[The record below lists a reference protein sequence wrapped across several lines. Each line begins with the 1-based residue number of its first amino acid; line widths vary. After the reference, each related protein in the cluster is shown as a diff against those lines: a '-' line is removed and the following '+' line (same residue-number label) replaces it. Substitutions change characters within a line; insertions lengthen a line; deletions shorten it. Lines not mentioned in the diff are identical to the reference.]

1 MIRRTMKILSAWV
14 SPPFTGRQEGVV
26 LMTGMLLV
34 GILVGASL
42 PAPNVLADSP
52 GVGSSDSAGAG
63 SINATD
69 TAEEISTTNTR
80 ATKDTK
86 DAKDTKDTTATE
98 QDCDCPGDDRDE
110 VDIEIKGDGNSFDNN
125 SIQVIYNNDSSTG
138 DSDDIGESDD
148 SDFGDSST
156 DSDDFSDSDD
166 FNDSDIFGDSS
177 TVNSSDANN
186 ESNDS
191 ALGNSSTDS
200 NGFNSSDSAFNSS
213 SAERFNGTT
222 NESNDSDSED
232 TVSIG
237 SSSTANNSSSVT
249 DLQLN
254 KTVDYDR
261 ISTNDVTEE
270 NATVQFTV
278 QVTNTGPT
286 KATGVIIEDKLLTR
300 TLTDESGFL
309 YFSNSQSQGDYISSN
324 GTWIVGALE
333 TGETATLTI
342 EAAIV
347 GANETLT
354 NTAEITG
361 SDQSDP
367 DSTLDNSDSTEDD
380 QDSASV
386 TIVGSV
392 RKSVFKSLATPI
404 PVSS

>member
-1 MIRRTMKILSAWV
+1 
-14 SPPFTGRQEGVV
+14 
-26 LMTGMLLV
+26 
-34 GILVGASL
+34 
-42 PAPNVLADSP
+42 
-52 GVGSSDSAGAG
+52 
-63 SINATD
+63 
-69 TAEEISTTNTR
+69 
-80 ATKDTK
+80 
-86 DAKDTKDTTATE
+86 
-98 QDCDCPGDDRDE
+98 
-110 VDIEIKGDGNSFDNN
+110 
-125 SIQVIYNNDSSTG
+125 
-138 DSDDIGESDD
+138 
-148 SDFGDSST
+148 
-156 DSDDFSDSDD
+156 
-166 FNDSDIFGDSS
+166 
-177 TVNSSDANN
+177 
-186 ESNDS
+186 
-191 ALGNSSTDS
+191 LGNSSTDS

-222 NESNDSDSED
+222 NESNDSGSED

-261 ISTNDVTEE
+261 ISTDDVTEE